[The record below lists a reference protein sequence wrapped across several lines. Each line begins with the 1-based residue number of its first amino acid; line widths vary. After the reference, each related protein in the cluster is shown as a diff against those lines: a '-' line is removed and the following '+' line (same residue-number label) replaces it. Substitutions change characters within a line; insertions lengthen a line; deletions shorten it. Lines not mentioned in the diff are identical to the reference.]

1 MDFIAIIITLMGIL
15 GIELFIAFVL
25 IPRFVYWYIRNHLQD
40 ILYILFESPEFEEI
54 RKAIRERLQ
63 KWIYGQLGG
72 RPPSFK
78 FSDIISMI
86 LPSVIEKF
94 TKIPPPPSQ

>member
-1 MDFIAIIITLMGIL
+1 M
-15 GIELFIAFVL
+15 
-25 IPRFVYWYIRNHLQD
+25 QD
-40 ILYILFESPEFEEI
+40 ILYILFESPEYEEI
-54 RKAIRERLQ
+54 RKAIRERIQ
-63 KWIYGQLGG
+63 KWIFGSMGG

-94 TKIPPPPSQ
+94 TKIPPPPQE